1 MPRVVATM
9 LCRAPGVYRPQSD
22 TWLLADVLARGD
34 YARGRRVLEICTG
47 SGLLALAAAEGGAES
62 VTATDLSLRSVATTW
77 LNTRR
82 CGAQVRVRR
91 GDLFAPVRGHR
102 FDLILAN
109 PPYVPSLARRAPRHR
124 MARCWDA
131 GIAGRA
137 FIDRICAEAPKH
149 LAAAGMLLIVHSSI
163 CDEQQTLRQL
173 KQQQVEAR
181 LLASTTEAFGPVLRA
196 RAALLERH
204 GLIRVGQ
211 RHEQLIVIGG
221 WLTTSAGVSSAAAMP
236 SSGAVPPFGLAD

>member
-1 MPRVVATM
+1 
-9 LCRAPGVYRPQSD
+9 
-22 TWLLADVLARGD
+22 LADVLARGD

-62 VTATDLSLRSVATTW
+62 VTATDLSWRSVATAW

-91 GDLFAPVRGHR
+91 GDLFAPIRGHR

-109 PPYVPSLARRAPRHR
+109 PPYVPSEARRAPRHR
-124 MARCWDA
+124 MARCWDG
-131 GIAGRA
+131 GITGRA
-137 FIDRICAEAPKH
+137 FIDRICAEAPRH
-149 LAAAGMLLIVHSSI
+149 LSEAGMLLIVHSSI
-163 CDEQQTLRQL
+163 CDEQQTLRHL
-173 KQQQVEAR
+173 EQQQFEAR
-181 LLASTTEAFGPVLRA
+181 VLASTTEGFGPVLRS
-196 RAALLERH
+196 RAAMLERH

-221 WLTTSAGVSSAAAMP
+221 WLTASAGVSSAASLPP
-236 SSGAVPPFGLAD
+236 SDDVAPLELAD